1 VVSQSTRLHLVLTET
16 AKLKGVPPYALH
28 LTRAENTY
36 IITVSRICLREMA
49 VRKTTLVIDEE
60 LLDAAMKAVGA
71 RTKKEAVEAG
81 LKSLVQDRNRE
92 ALRKGLGTFE
102 IDLTLEELDRLRHA
116 T

>member
-1 VVSQSTRLHLVLTET
+1 
-16 AKLKGVPPYALH
+16 
-28 LTRAENTY
+28 
-36 IITVSRICLREMA
+36 M
-49 VRKTTLVIDEE
+49 RKTTLVIDEE

>member
-1 VVSQSTRLHLVLTET
+1 
-16 AKLKGVPPYALH
+16 
-28 LTRAENTY
+28 
-36 IITVSRICLREMA
+36 M
-49 VRKTTLVIDEE
+49 RKTTLVIDEE

-71 RTKKEAVEAG
+71 RTKKEVVEAG
-81 LKSLVQDRNRE
+81 LKSLVRDRNRE

>member
-1 VVSQSTRLHLVLTET
+1 
-16 AKLKGVPPYALH
+16 
-28 LTRAENTY
+28 
-36 IITVSRICLREMA
+36 MA